1 MENKIESVITN
12 SRTINKETISKEKIK
27 KIIDQLFQSLSNDK
41 DAMMVANEIDIKNS
55 NGFKLDFNV
64 INQIFKNVEN
74 ETIYYGDVIY
84 SERNDEKKFVY
95 GKYLDSK
102 GTVLM
107 INEGNTYI
115 LLEMILKNL
124 IANNVLIINTSGYMY
139 GTNNF
144 LIEVLQTLLENN
156 GNSKNQIQICISET
170 CEEILKH
177 YTSLDLV
184 VCIGNHNLQRFVQ
197 NHCKNELII
206 SGYENFDIYLETAK
220 YIELINNI
228 IKQGVP
234 IQFYINR
241 NLNIDIENAI
251 LVDDIEEA
259 VAQMNFN
266 GNRYST
272 AIFTED
278 INSASYFLKNIKS
291 KIQTINTSPT
301 IERICD
307 INQQQLMIE
316 KTIIYPVG
324 DFADKL
330 EFDVVKLFQEN

>member
-12 SRTINKETISKEKIK
+12 SLTINKETISKEKIK
-27 KIIDQLFQSLSNDK
+27 KIIDQLYQSLSNNK

-64 INQIFKNVEN
+64 INQIFKNVEK

-156 GNSKNQIQICISET
+156 GYSKNQIQICISET

-197 NHCKNELII
+197 NHCKNDLII

-228 IKQGVP
+228 IKQGVS

-266 GNRYST
+266 GNRYSA

-278 INSASYFLKNIKS
+278 INSASYFVKNVKS

>member
-12 SRTINKETISKEKIK
+12 SLAINKETTSKENIK
-27 KIIDQLFQSLSNDK
+27 NVIEQLHKSLTNSK
-41 DAMMVANEIDIKNS
+41 DAMLVANEIDIKNS

-64 INQIFKNVEN
+64 INQIFKNVEK
-74 ETIYYGDVIY
+74 ETIYCGDVIY
-84 SERNDEKKFVY
+84 SERNNEKKFMY

-102 GTVLM
+102 GTILT
-107 INEGNTYI
+107 INEGNTYV
-115 LLEMILKNL
+115 LLEMILRNL
-124 IANNVLIINTSGYMY
+124 MANNVLIINTSGYMY

-144 LIEVLQTLLENN
+144 LIEVLQALLESN
-156 GNSKNQIQICISET
+156 GYSKNQIQICISET

-184 VCIGNHNLQRFVQ
+184 ICIGNHNLQRFVQ
-197 NHCKNELII
+197 NHCKNELIL
-206 SGYENFDIYLETAK
+206 SGYENFDIYLETTK

-234 IQFYINR
+234 IQFYINSK
-241 NLNIDIENAI
+241 LNIDIENAI
-251 LVDDIEEA
+251 IVDDIEEA
-259 VAQMNFN
+259 IAQINFN
-266 GNRYST
+266 GNGYST

-278 INSASYFLKNIKS
+278 IESASYFVKNIKS

-307 INQQQLMIE
+307 INQQSLMIE
-316 KTIIYPVG
+316 KTIVYPIG
-324 DFADKL
+324 EITDTMKFDIAKL
-330 EFDVVKLFQEN
+330 LQEN

>member
-27 KIIDQLFQSLSNDK
+27 KIIDQLFQSLSNNK